1 MAYNRQFAVPIA
13 PFAALVL
20 IIILKTIYKN
30 YKSNRTIKMH
40 KGWIAGLKIELQNPN
55 STPGRKKEILR
66 EIAGYQAEIK
76 KLEKDTI
83 GIDFS

>member
-1 MAYNRQFAVPIA
+1 
-13 PFAALVL
+13 
-20 IIILKTIYKN
+20 
-30 YKSNRTIKMH
+30 MH